1 MERYTVACV
10 QQRLRL
16 PLTTDELRESLRR
29 FMRAAENKRARL
41 LIFPELAGMMIVPPL
56 LVDFR
61 SSLLK
66 RADVGRRRSAT
77 LWQKMVGAISG
88 SAAGMLKANFQTG
101 LAGLLD
107 VASGDLWESYSEL
120 FGGLA
125 KEFGVTIVAPSIYL
139 PDPFD
144 GVIRN
149 LAAVFGPDGAL
160 LGTQAKVMLTQEDEF
175 FCQPGTTWDVI
186 HTEMGA
192 LGLMLGGDVLYPE
205 VGRLLAFHGAEALI
219 CMGAAG
225 DQATYNKLRAGVLA
239 RMQDNQ
245 IFAACAF
252 LVGRNYFAPA
262 PDAVFLG
269 KSAIFAPQELT
280 PRFNGVLVEMGNFGS
295 EGVLTAEW
303 DFVALKELWAK
314 SETSVRNQMNASQA
328 SQMLAALY
336 RQLQSLPRLEDQGEV
351 EPAGNV
357 SNGSPQNRP
366 ERMSLDDLP
375 VIASVTSRWPPRAA
389 DEGDIPLHE
398 AVNWTIDSP
407 CGRQHGQHARPAL
420 RRRDR
425 RDGCTGRRI
434 SVTARRRV
442 LLTPAHCGDHAAKTP
457 GPTNTGS
464 FPSPSGCTQTPL
476 RPSSRVPVKTKASPS
491 GDQTR

>member
-29 FMRAAENKRARL
+29 FLRAAENKRARL
-41 LIFPELAGMMIVPPL
+41 LVFPELAGMMIVPPL
-56 LVDFR
+56 IVDFR

-77 LWQKMVGAISG
+77 LWQKMVGTMAG
-88 SAAGMLKANFQTG
+88 SAAGVLKANYQSG

-107 VASGDLWESYSEL
+107 VSSATLWESYSDL
-120 FGGLA
+120 FSGLA
-125 KEFGVTIVAPSIYL
+125 KEFGVTIVAPSMYL

-160 LGTQAKVMLTQEDEF
+160 LGTQAKVMLTKEDELY
-175 FCQPGTTWDVI
+175 CQPGSTWEVI
-186 HTEMGA
+186 HTEVGA
-192 LGLMLGGDVLYPE
+192 LGLILGSDVLYPE
-205 VGRLLAFHGAEALI
+205 VGRLLAFHGAEALV

-225 DQATYNKLRAGVLA
+225 DQAAYNKLRAGALA

-252 LVGRNYFAPA
+252 LVGRNYFSPA
-262 PDAVFLG
+262 PDALFLG

-295 EGVLTAEW
+295 EGVLTGEW
-303 DFVALKELWAK
+303 DFAALKELWAK

-336 RQLQSLPRLEDQGEV
+336 RQLQSLPRLEDQAEAQ
-351 EPAGNV
+351 PAGAGA
-357 SNGSPQNRP
+357 SNGSAHAKPALLT
-366 ERMSLDDLP
+366 LDDLP

-398 AVNWTIDSP
+398 AVNWTITSPAADSTGSTP
-407 CGRQHGQHARPAL
+407 DPRYEEETDEMDAL
-420 RRRDR
+420 DDEPRSRRD
-425 RDGCTGRRI
+425 D
-434 SVTARRRV
+434 
-442 LLTPAHCGDHAAKTP
+442 
-457 GPTNTGS
+457 
-464 FPSPSGCTQTPL
+464 
-476 RPSSRVPVKTKASPS
+476 ASA
-491 GDQTR
+491 

>member
-16 PLTTDELRESLRR
+16 PVTNDELRESLRR
-29 FMRAAENKRARL
+29 FLRAAENKRARL
-41 LIFPELAGMMIVPPL
+41 LVFPELAGMMIVPPL

-77 LWQKMVGAISG
+77 LWQKMSGAMAG
-88 SAAGMLKANFQTG
+88 SAAGILKANYQAG

-107 VASGDLWESYSEL
+107 VSATQLWESYSDL
-120 FGGLA
+120 FGGLS
-125 KEFGVTIVAPSIYL
+125 KEFAVTIVAPSMYL

-160 LGTQAKVMLTQEDEF
+160 LGTQAKVMLTRDDEQY
-175 FCQPGTTWDVI
+175 CQPGTTWDVI
-186 HTEMGA
+186 HTEVGA
-192 LGLMLGGDVLYPE
+192 LGIILGGDVMYPE
-205 VGRLLAFHGAEALI
+205 VGRLLAFHGAEALL
-219 CMGAAG
+219 CMAACT
-225 DQATYNKLRAGVLA
+225 DQASYNKLRAGALA

-252 LVGRNYFAPA
+252 LVGQNYFPPSA
-262 PDAVFLG
+262 DSVFLG

-295 EGVLTAEW
+295 EGVLTGEW

-314 SETSVRNQMNASQA
+314 SDTSGRNQMNASQA

-336 RQLQSLPRLEDQGEV
+336 RQLQSLPRLEDQGEAL
-351 EPAGNV
+351 PADATA
-357 SNGSPQNRP
+357 SNGSAHAKPALLT
-366 ERMSLDDLP
+366 LDDLP

-389 DEGDIPLHE
+389 ADEGDIPLHE
-398 AVNWTIDSP
+398 SVNWTIDSP
-407 CGRQHGQHARPAL
+407 VSDSPAGVVDPRYEEETDEMDALDDDGRT
-420 RRRDR
+420 RRDNN
-425 RDGCTGRRI
+425 
-434 SVTARRRV
+434 
-442 LLTPAHCGDHAAKTP
+442 AA
-457 GPTNTGS
+457 
-464 FPSPSGCTQTPL
+464 
-476 RPSSRVPVKTKASPS
+476 
-491 GDQTR
+491 